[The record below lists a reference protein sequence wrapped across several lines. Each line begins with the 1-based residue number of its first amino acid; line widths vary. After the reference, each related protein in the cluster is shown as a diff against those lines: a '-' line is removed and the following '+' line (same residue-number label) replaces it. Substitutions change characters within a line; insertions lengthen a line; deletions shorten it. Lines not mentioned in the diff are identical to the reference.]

1 MSGRDEVSAGQ
12 PYLVEQDGQLTLAF
26 SELAVQSTM
35 DAAAPDRLVLEYSR
49 LMLAS
54 LLFVPEPHHIG
65 MIGLGGGSLVKTC
78 HRHLPQAR
86 MTVAEISPAVIALRS
101 HFHIPPDDERLT
113 VTCADGAEWV
123 GAHDGAF
130 DLLWVDGFDIGGM
143 PAALTTQRFYDDCH
157 AALADGGVLAI
168 NMYAGDALNSA
179 WVERIGA
186 AFARSVTVVD
196 TDDGDNRIVFAAR
209 GNAFRL
215 SEMKLALRARALEAR
230 LGIALPGIAHA
241 LVDGRRRALADSEP

>member
-35 DAAAPDRLVLEYSR
+35 DAAEPDRLVLEYSR

-179 WVERIGA
+179 WVERIAA

-230 LGIALPGIAHA
+230 LSIALPGIAHA

>member
-1 MSGRDEVSAGQ
+1 MSERDAVDAGQ

-54 LLFVPEPHHIG
+54 LLFVPEPRQIG
-65 MIGLGGGSLVKTC
+65 MVGLGGGSLVKAC
-78 HRHLPQAR
+78 HRHLPGAH
-86 MTVAEISPAVIALRS
+86 MAVAEISPAVIALRDR
-101 HFHIPPDDERLT
+101 FHIPPDDERLT
-113 VTCADGAEWV
+113 ILCADGAGWV
-123 GAHDGAF
+123 ATHDRAF

-157 AALADGGVLAI
+157 AALRDGGVLAI
-168 NMYAGDALNSA
+168 NMYADDALNSA
-179 WVERIGA
+179 WVERVA
-186 AFARSVTVVD
+186 ASFARSVSVVD

-215 SEMKLALRARALEAR
+215 SEMKLAQRARALEAQ
-230 LGIALPGIAHA
+230 LGIALPGIARA
-241 LVDGRRRALADSEP
+241 LIDGRRRALTEADA

>member
-1 MSGRDEVSAGQ
+1 MSGRDEVDAGQ

-35 DAAAPDRLVLEYSR
+35 DAAAPERLVLEYSR

-54 LLFVPEPHHIG
+54 LLFVPEPRRIG
-65 MIGLGGGSLVKTC
+65 MIGLGGGSLVKVC

-86 MTVAEISPAVIALRS
+86 MTVAEISPAVIALRDR
-101 HFHIPPDDERLT
+101 FHIPPDDGRLT
-113 VTCADGAEWV
+113 VVCADGAEWV
-123 GAHDGAF
+123 AAHDRVF

-143 PAALTTQRFYDDCH
+143 PSALTTQRFYDDCH
-157 AALADGGVLAI
+157 AVLVDGGVLAI

-179 WVERIGA
+179 WAERVA
-186 AFARSVTVVD
+186 SSFNRSVSVVD
-196 TDDGDNRIVFAAR
+196 TSDGDNRIVFAAR

-215 SEMKLALRARALEAR
+215 SEMKLAQRARALEAQ
-230 LGIALPGIAHA
+230 LGIALPGIARA
-241 LVDGRRRALADSEP
+241 LVEGRRRALADSEP

>member
-1 MSGRDEVSAGQ
+1 MSERDAVDAGQ

-54 LLFVPEPHHIG
+54 LLFVPEPRQIG
-65 MIGLGGGSLVKTC
+65 MVGLGGGSLVKAC
-78 HRHLPQAR
+78 HRHLPGAH
-86 MTVAEISPAVIALRS
+86 MAVAEISPAVIALRDR
-101 HFHIPPDDERLT
+101 FRIPPDDERLT
-113 VTCADGAEWV
+113 ILCADGAGWV
-123 GAHDGAF
+123 ATHDRAF

-157 AALADGGVLAI
+157 AALRDGGVLAI
-168 NMYAGDALNSA
+168 NMYADDALNNA
-179 WVERIGA
+179 WVERVA
-186 AFARSVTVVD
+186 ASFARSVSVVD
-196 TDDGDNRIVFAAR
+196 TADGDNRIVFAAR

-215 SEMKLALRARALEAR
+215 SEMKLAQRARALEAQ
-230 LGIALPGIAHA
+230 LGIALPGIARA
-241 LVDGRRRALADSEP
+241 LIDGRRRALTEADA